1 MAKNFEVIM
10 ITTKNI
16 FNYSIHLINGLLPII
31 LIVYLNGK
39 SSLTFMG
46 YFFKA
51 LAIIGTVQLF
61 VDYGFNF
68 SGIRSY
74 RELSVAVKP
83 MQARINLFSNLI
95 IVKVLIGLI
104 IILGYI
110 LYSIIFLPHFIV
122 SDLSYVIFGV
132 LFSVTSFNWF
142 FYAIDKSLE
151 FNLILLVLRCLS
163 FLLLFAIPIRLDNL
177 LVINFAPFFISNLIL
192 MAYLLYKK
200 FPRTD
205 ISMPSLEIIETFKSG
220 WGIFSNGVIISFLT
234 MSWPIFISKLIS
246 IEMVGVYGL
255 ADRISRGLRNLLGP
269 LPFFILSRHSLANT
283 DDKFTSI
290 NSKYAKIFGFLLISV
305 PLFFMLVPSSMLG
318 LVLKGDIINYRLLL
332 NLYSLGFIA
341 GALNSLF
348 YTFLIKTSKESLYL
362 IYFVMAYLLGI
373 ALGLLL
379 ETYIFMPLFVECIL
393 CLFLMVKFY
402 VAYRKTNFSKVGNL

>member
-1 MAKNFEVIM
+1 M
-10 ITTKNI
+10 ITSKKA
-16 FNYSIHLINGLLPII
+16 FNYTIHLINGLLPIF

-74 RELSVAVKP
+74 RELSISP
-83 MQARINLFSNLI
+83 NPLQARFNFSSNLI

-104 IILGYI
+104 IIFGYI
-110 LYSIIFLPHFIV
+110 LYSIFILPHFIV
-122 SDLSYVIFGV
+122 SELSYVIFGV
-132 LFSVTSFNWF
+132 FFSVTNFNWL

-151 FNLILLVLRCLS
+151 FNLILLVLRVLS
-163 FLLLFAIPIRLDNL
+163 FLILFSIPLRLDTL
-177 LVINFAPFFISNLIL
+177 LIINFAPFFISNLIF
-192 MAYLLYKK
+192 MSYLLNKK
-200 FPRTD
+200 FPRTG
-205 ISMPSLEIIETFKSG
+205 ISIPSFKIVETFKSG
-220 WGIFSNGVIISFLT
+220 WGIFSNGVVISFLT
-234 MSWPIFISKLIS
+234 MSWPILISKLIS
-246 IEMVGVYGL
+246 IEMVGLYGI

-269 LPFFILSRHSLANT
+269 LPFFILSSHSPTNT
-283 DDKFTSI
+283 DYKFPSV
-290 NSKYAKIFGFLLISV
+290 NSKYTKLFVFLLIAV
-305 PLFFMLVPSSMLG
+305 PLVFMLVPSTMLA

-332 NLYSLGFIA
+332 NLYALGFIA

-348 YTFLIKTSKESLYL
+348 YTFLITISKESLYL
-362 IYFVMAYLLGI
+362 LYFVMAYLLGI

-379 ETYIFMPLFVECIL
+379 GTYIFMPLFVECIL
-393 CLFLMVKFY
+393 CFFLIAKFY
-402 VAYRKTNFSKVGNL
+402 IEYKKRKFPKVENL